1 MSAMPFQAI
10 VRGIRE
16 NPAITEVNVRLAPT
30 ATQQLLFKC
39 PVSPTALTVLDAQ
52 PDEKAVQLAGRVY
65 QWLKLSFPD
74 GQTGWVR
81 DDLLDVVG
89 DGTRFGYGVVAQ
101 PTPAGSLTRTMNVGV
116 IQPGQEVLVQ
126 SPFTTFP
133 PPAMPAVPSAPTPAA
148 PMPPPVS
155 PVTVLPPAPAVPVA
169 PVPPAPAAAP
179 TPGIVT
185 GDLNRVRRAAFNM
198 TSAWEGGG
206 YATYQ
211 TYDSGIISY
220 GRFQFTLAAG
230 SFITVINRYLERAAN
245 PTVDGLRAYMP
256 RINAKDQSLR
266 QDASL
271 KLLCQQAAQ
280 DPIMQAVQDE
290 VATEGYWQTVIDLSI
305 VPRNIQSPLGYALLF
320 DMSIQHGRFN
330 HIIPSAETALNLPP
344 KSRLGENGASE
355 QTFIHKVAELRL
367 DNLNALAKK
376 LNLPGMS
383 RRGEFWVNLVAM
395 GDWSLQ
401 GDANGTL
408 NVNGKTVQV
417 RNP

>member
-1 MSAMPFQAI
+1 MSVTPFQAI
-10 VRGIRE
+10 IRGIRE

-30 ATQQLLFKC
+30 ASQQLLFKC
-39 PVSPTALTVLDAQ
+39 AVGMSNLTVLDVQ

-65 QWLKLSFPD
+65 QWLKLNFPN

-89 DGTRFGYGVVAQ
+89 DGTRFGYGIVAQ
-101 PTPAGSLTRTMNVGV
+101 PTPAGLLNRSMNVGV
-116 IQPGQEVLVQ
+116 IQPGQEVFQ

-133 PPAMPAVPSAPTPAA
+133 PPAMPTVPSAPTPAA
-148 PMPPPVS
+148 PTPPVS
-155 PVTVLPPAPAVPVA
+155 PVTVLPPAPV
-169 PVPPAPAAAP
+169 APAAPAP

-211 TYDSGIISY
+211 TYDAGIISY

-230 SFITVINRYLERAAN
+230 SFITVLTRYLERAAAN
-245 PTVDGLRAYMP
+245 PTVDGLQAYMP
-256 RINAKDQSLR
+256 RITAKDQSLR

-271 KLLCQQAAQ
+271 KMLCQQAAQ

-305 VPRNIQSPLGYALLF
+305 TPRNIQSPMGYALLF

-330 HIIPSAETALNLPP
+330 HIIPGAETALNLPP
-344 KSRLGENGASE
+344 KSRLGENGTSE
-355 QTFIHKVAELRL
+355 QTFIRKVAELRL
-367 DNLNALAKK
+367 ENLNALAKK
-376 LNLPGMS
+376 LNLPGMA
-383 RRGEFWVNLVAM
+383 RRGEFWVNLVAL
-395 GDWSLQ
+395 GDWNLQ